1 MADEFDVV
9 DVVFE
14 AIKAADTGLIPY
26 KDSSATG
33 ERRAHITV
41 RSLIVNEKDYVNK
54 ANVNVN
60 VFIPKIDRSGM
71 MNRPDMMSV
80 VRTVKKALREIR
92 SPYGMYWDSRIVW
105 SEPMGEAKEGFD
117 CTNIRLEVITELD

>member
-1 MADEFDVV
+1 MADEFDIV
-9 DVVFE
+9 DIVFE
-14 AIKAADTGLIPY
+14 AVKAANTGLILY
-26 KDSSATG
+26 KEGSDTG

-41 RSLIVNEKDYVNK
+41 RSLAVNEKGYVNK

-60 VFIPKIDRSGM
+60 VFVPKIDKCGM
-71 MNRPDMMSV
+71 MNRQDMKSV
-80 VRTVKKALREIR
+80 VRNVKRALREIR

>member
-14 AIKAADTGLIPY
+14 AVKAADTGLILY
-26 KDSSATG
+26 KDSSDTG

-80 VRTVKKALREIR
+80 VRNVKRALRKILH
-92 SPYGMYWDSRIVW
+92 PYGMYWESRIVW

-117 CTNIRLEVITELD
+117 CTNIRLEVVTELD

>member
-14 AIKAADTGLIPY
+14 AVKAADTGLILY
-26 KDSSATG
+26 KDSSDTG

-80 VRTVKKALREIR
+80 VRNVKRALRKILH
-92 SPYGMYWDSRIVW
+92 PYGMYWKSRIVW

-117 CTNIRLEVITELD
+117 CTNIRLEVVTELD

>member
-14 AIKAADTGLIPY
+14 AVKAADTGLIPY

-54 ANVNVN
+54 ANVKFYVGLGLLLSMPGL
-60 VFIPKIDRSGM
+60 FI
-71 MNRPDMMSV
+71 
-80 VRTVKKALREIR
+80 
-92 SPYGMYWDSRIVW
+92 
-105 SEPMGEAKEGFD
+105 F
-117 CTNIRLEVITELD
+117 